1 MQLKNR
7 MFVSIKRQ
15 CSKKRVQELK
25 NVKKHVFLFKK
36 RKKRTYSFTGNL
48 ITLPLVGYS
57 ITVKSSTSNILLRN
71 ADTRNLYM
79 LLRTLCDKRP

>member
-1 MQLKNR
+1 

-15 CSKKRVQELK
+15 CSRKRVQELK
-25 NVKKHVFLFKK
+25 NVKKHVFLF
-36 RKKRTYSFTGNL
+36 KKRTYSFTGNL